1 MVHIML
7 HLPGWE
13 SPPSLTIIQNKI
25 ILNNPPQLLFLT
37 TGEEG
42 KTVSIFMH
50 LNRGNRNFYA
60 VDDIRLL
67 RHGSDGKEK
76 FQAITI

>member
-13 SPPSLTIIQNKI
+13 SALTIIQNKI
-25 ILNNPPQLLFLT
+25 ILNNPLQLLFLT
-37 TGEEG
+37 TGKEG

-50 LNRGNRNFYA
+50 LNRGKGDFYS
-60 VDDIRLL
+60 VDDIRSL
-67 RHGSDGKEK
+67 RHGSDGREK